1 MSHTN
6 HFVAKHLITRSLIEG
21 VRVQAI
27 CGELVLCTPQGTE
40 ALAAGS
46 VGRKNTPICVACQLL
61 FMSLPAEEA
70 SEKEGNAHHQP
81 RSFSTP

>member
-27 CGELVLCTPQGTE
+27 CGELVLCTPQGE
-40 ALAAGS
+40 AAISTGS
-46 VGRKNTPICVACQLL
+46 VGRKNTPICIACQLL

-70 SEKEGNAHHQP
+70 SEKEGDAHRQRHCVET
-81 RSFSTP
+81 S